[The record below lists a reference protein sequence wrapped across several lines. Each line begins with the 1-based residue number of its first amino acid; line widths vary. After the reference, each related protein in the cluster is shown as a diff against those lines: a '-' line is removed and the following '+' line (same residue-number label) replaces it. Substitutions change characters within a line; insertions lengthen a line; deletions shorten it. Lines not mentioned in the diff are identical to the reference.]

1 MSRYHFQNCYINA
14 TVYPLRPPISLA
26 GAENYDN
33 LFSEIYSIETK
44 TAADDPN
51 SGSNAKVDV
60 LIECGSR
67 TCKAH
72 LDNPSVDNFAL
83 GAVNTFSGDTIGD
96 CDGFKCD
103 QQLKTT
109 LIHYGTD
116 GWKCDYMKQ
125 VP

>member
-1 MSRYHFQNCYINA
+1 M
-14 TVYPLRPPISLA
+14 A
-26 GAENYDN
+26 GAENYNN
-33 LFSEIYSIETK
+33 LFSEIYSIVTK
-44 TAADDPN
+44 TATDDPR
-51 SGSNAKVDV
+51 SGTNEKIEV

-67 TCKAH
+67 TCKTR
-72 LDNPSVDNFAL
+72 LDNPSINDFEF
-83 GAVNTFSGDTIGD
+83 GDVNSFSGDTIGD

-109 LIHYGTD
+109 LIHHETD